1 MTSTFSDLSA
11 LAIIYGGLALVLEE
25 FFNSK
30 KVIDLS
36 FFNFENAITAA
47 YFADK
52 DFNIL
57 RVNKN
62 FRNFF
67 PALGNLQGVQFPEV
81 LKALDVPDK
90 VLQQFM
96 KTIEEKG
103 RVLLPRLEIEQN
115 GEFKVYSLLSTTT
128 NSPDFSFLRGIQGQ
142 FVDRT
147 NEDNLRK
154 EKENLIQEQL
164 RNQGLIKQK
173 SERLEEISKRLAS
186 YLSPQVYNSI
196 FEESGESTKKHKRKN
211 LTVFFSDIVRFTDMS
226 DTLEPELLAKLVNNY
241 LSEMTNIAIEFGG
254 TIDKF
259 IGDAVMVFFG
269 DPESDG
275 DRQDALNCAKMALR
289 MQQRVLDLQDYWK
302 SLGIS
307 EEIQV
312 RMGISTGYCTVGD
325 FGSQQ
330 RLDYTAFGSPVN
342 LAARLESL
350 ALPGEIVVSEQTCEL
365 ISGDIDCTPYQ
376 TVTPKGFSRPIN
388 TYTISQDGSVDAAK
402 HPSKYKKLG
411 NRVSIDIFDTSDIN
425 AAIMELKE
433 IEQEFERLLK
443 KTENVSSE

>member
-1 MTSTFSDLSA
+1 M
-11 LAIIYGGLALVLEE
+11 VLEE

-30 KVIDLS
+30 KVVDLS

-52 DFNIL
+52 DFNVL

-67 PALGNLQGVQFPEV
+67 PALGNLQGVHFPEV
-81 LKALDVPDK
+81 LKALGVPSDV
-90 VLQQFM
+90 QGEFI
-96 KTIEEKG
+96 KTIEENG

-115 GEFKVYSLLSTTT
+115 GEVRVYSLLSTTT
-128 NSPDFSFLRGIQGQ
+128 NSPDFSFLQGIQGQ

-147 NEDNLRK
+147 TEDNLRK
-154 EKENLIQEQL
+154 EKEKLIKEQL
-164 RNQGLIKQK
+164 RNQELIKQK

-196 FEESGESTKKHKRKN
+196 FENSGENTKKHKRKN
-211 LTVFFSDIVRFTDMS
+211 LTVFFSDIVRFTDLS

-275 DRQDALNCAKMALR
+275 DHQDALNCAKMALR
-289 MQQRVLDLQDYWK
+289 MQQRVFELQDYWK
-302 SLGIS
+302 NLGIG

-350 ALPGEIVVSEQTCEL
+350 ASPSEIVVSEQTFEL
-365 ISGDIDCTPYQ
+365 ISGDINCIPYQ

-388 TYTISQDGSVDAAK
+388 TYVISKDGLSDRTQQS
-402 HPSKYKKLG
+402 SKYKKLG

-433 IEQEFERLLK
+433 IEQEFEKLLK
-443 KTENVSSE
+443 NTDISATD

>member
-1 MTSTFSDLSA
+1 M
-11 LAIIYGGLALVLEE
+11 VLEE

-52 DFNIL
+52 DFNVL
-57 RVNKN
+57 RVNNN

-67 PALGNLQGVQFPEV
+67 PALGNLQGVHFPEI
-81 LKALDVPDK
+81 LKALGVADDM
-90 VLQQFM
+90 LQEFM
-96 KTIEEKG
+96 KTMEENG

-115 GEFKVYSLLSTTT
+115 GEVKVYSLLSTTT
-128 NSPDFSFLRGIQGQ
+128 NSPDFSFLQGIQGQ

-147 NEDNLRK
+147 TEDYLRK
-154 EKENLIQEQL
+154 EKEKLAEEQL
-164 RNQGLIKQK
+164 RNQELIKQK

-196 FEESGESTKKHKRKN
+196 FEDSGENTKKHKRKN

-269 DPESDG
+269 DPKSDG
-275 DRQDALNCAKMALR
+275 DRQDALNCAKMAIR
-289 MQQRVLDLQDYWK
+289 MQQRISELQDYWK
-302 SLGIS
+302 SLGIG

-350 ALPGEIVVSEQTCEL
+350 ALPREIVVSQQTFEL
-365 ISGDIDCTPYQ
+365 ISGDINCNPY
-376 TVTPKGFSRPIN
+376 TSVTPKGFSRQIN
-388 TYTISQDGSVDAAK
+388 TYTISQDALSVEMK
-402 HPSKYKKLG
+402 RSSKYKKSG

-425 AAIMELKE
+425 AAILELKE

-443 KTENVSSE
+443 DTDDGSVE

>member
-1 MTSTFSDLSA
+1 M
-11 LAIIYGGLALVLEE
+11 VLEE

-52 DFNIL
+52 DFNVL

-67 PALGNLQGVQFPEV
+67 PALGNLQGVYFPET
-81 LKALDVPDK
+81 LKALGIKDDI
-90 VLQQFM
+90 LQEFM
-96 KTIEEKG
+96 DTIQENG

-115 GEFKVYSLLSTTT
+115 GELRVYSLLSTITH
-128 NSPDFSFLRGIQGQ
+128 SPDFSFLQGIQGQ

-147 NEDNLRK
+147 TEDNLRK
-154 EKENLIQEQL
+154 EKQKLVEEQL
-164 RNQGLIKQK
+164 RNQELIKQK

-186 YLSPQVYNSI
+186 YLSPQVYKSI
-196 FEESGESTKKHKRKN
+196 FEESGENTKRHSRKN
-211 LTVFFSDIVRFTDMS
+211 LTVFFSDIVRFTDIS

-275 DRQDALNCAKMALR
+275 DRQDAINCAKMAIR
-289 MQQRVLDLQDYWK
+289 MQQRISELQDYWNN
-302 SLGIS
+302 LGIG

-342 LAARLESL
+342 LAARLESH
-350 ALPGEIVVSEQTCEL
+350 ALPNEIVVSQQTFEL
-365 ISGDIDCTPYQ
+365 ISSEIDCNLHD

-388 TYTISQDGSVDAAK
+388 TYTISKNTLQK
-402 HPSKYKKLG
+402 ETKYPSKFKKLG
-411 NRVSIDIFDTSDIN
+411 SRVSIDIFDTSDIN

-433 IEQEFERLLK
+433 IEREFESLLK
-443 KTENVSSE
+443 NIDAGTEK

>member
-1 MTSTFSDLSA
+1 M
-11 LAIIYGGLALVLEE
+11 VLEE

-52 DFNIL
+52 GFNVL

-67 PALGNLQGVQFPEV
+67 PALGNLQGVYFPEI
-81 LKALDVPDK
+81 LKALGVTDDI
-90 VLQQFM
+90 LQQFM
-96 KTIEEKG
+96 KTMEKNG

-115 GEFKVYSLLSTTT
+115 GEVKVYSLLSTTT
-128 NSPDFSFLRGIQGQ
+128 NSPDFSFLQGIQGQ

-147 NEDNLRK
+147 TEDNLRK
-154 EKENLIQEQL
+154 EKEKLVEEQL
-164 RNQGLIKQK
+164 RNQELIKQK

-196 FEESGESTKKHKRKN
+196 FEASGENTKKHKRKN
-211 LTVFFSDIVRFTDMS
+211 LTVFFSDIVHFTDIS

-289 MQQRVLDLQDYWK
+289 MQQRIFELQDYWK
-302 SLGIS
+302 SLGIG
-307 EEIQV
+307 EKIQV

-342 LAARLESL
+342 LAARLETL
-350 ALPGEIVVSEQTCEL
+350 ALPGEIVVSQQTFEL
-365 ISGDIDCTPYQ
+365 ISGDIDCTPYN

-388 TYTISQDGSVDAAK
+388 TYTISQDALSVETK
-402 HPSKYKKLG
+402 HSSKYKKLG

-425 AAIMELKE
+425 AAILELKE
-433 IEQEFERLLK
+433 IEKEFERLLK
-443 KTENVSSE
+443 NTDTV

>member
-1 MTSTFSDLSA
+1 M
-11 LAIIYGGLALVLEE
+11 VLEE

-30 KVIDLS
+30 RVIDLS

-52 DFNIL
+52 GFNVL

-62 FRNFF
+62 FRSFF
-67 PALGNLQGVQFPEV
+67 PALGNLQGVYFPEI
-81 LKALDVPDK
+81 LKALGVTGDI
-90 VLQQFM
+90 LQEFL
-96 KTIEEKG
+96 KTIEENG

-115 GEFKVYSLLSTTT
+115 GEVKVYSLLSTTT
-128 NSPDFSFLRGIQGQ
+128 NSPDFSFLQGIQGQ

-154 EKENLIQEQL
+154 EKEKLVEEQL
-164 RNQGLIKQK
+164 RNQELIKQK

-196 FEESGESTKKHKRKN
+196 FEASGENTKKHKRKN

-289 MQQRVLDLQDYWK
+289 MQQRISELQDYWK
-302 SLGIS
+302 SLGIG

-312 RMGISTGYCTVGD
+312 RMGISTGFCTVGD

-342 LAARLESL
+342 LAARLETL
-350 ALPGEIVVSEQTCEL
+350 ALPREIVVSQQTFEL
-365 ISGDIDCTPYQ
+365 ISGDIDCTPYN

-388 TYTISQDGSVDAAK
+388 TYTISQDALSVETK
-402 HPSKYKKLG
+402 HASKYKKLG

-433 IEQEFERLLK
+433 IEQEFENLFK
-443 KTENVSSE
+443 NTDASSTGS

>member
-1 MTSTFSDLSA
+1 M
-11 LAIIYGGLALVLEE
+11 VLEE

-52 DFNIL
+52 DFNVL

-67 PALGNLQGVQFPEV
+67 PALGNLQGVHFPEI
-81 LKALDVPDK
+81 LKALGVSEDI
-90 VLQQFM
+90 LQEFLKTM
-96 KTIEEKG
+96 KENG
-103 RVLLPRLEIEQN
+103 RVLLPRLEIKQN
-115 GEFKVYSLLSTTT
+115 GAVKVYSLLSTTT
-128 NSPDFSFLRGIQGQ
+128 NSSDFSFLQGIQGQ

-147 NEDNLRK
+147 TEDNLRK
-154 EKENLIQEQL
+154 EKEKLTEERL
-164 RNQGLIKQK
+164 RNQELIKQK

-196 FEESGESTKKHKRKN
+196 FEDSGENTKIHKRKN

-289 MQQRVLDLQDYWK
+289 MQQRISELQDYWK
-302 SLGIS
+302 SLGIG

-350 ALPGEIVVSEQTCEL
+350 ALPREIVVSQQTFEL
-365 ISGDIDCTPYQ
+365 ISGDIDCIPFN

-388 TYTISQDGSVDAAK
+388 TYTISQDALSVEAK
-402 HPSKYKKLG
+402 HYSKYKKLG

-425 AAIMELKE
+425 AAILELKE

-443 KTENVSSE
+443 DTDTASHK

>member
-1 MTSTFSDLSA
+1 M
-11 LAIIYGGLALVLEE
+11 VLEE

-52 DFNIL
+52 GFNVL

-62 FRNFF
+62 FRSFF
-67 PALGNLQGVQFPEV
+67 PALGNLQGVYFPEI
-81 LKALDVPDK
+81 LKTLGVTGDI
-90 VLQQFM
+90 LQEFM
-96 KTIEEKG
+96 KTIEENG

-115 GEFKVYSLLSTTT
+115 GEVKVYSLLSTTT
-128 NSPDFSFLRGIQGQ
+128 NSPDFSFLQGIQGQ

-154 EKENLIQEQL
+154 EKEKLVEEQL
-164 RNQGLIKQK
+164 RNQELIKQK

-196 FEESGESTKKHKRKN
+196 FEASGENTKKHKRKN

-289 MQQRVLDLQDYWK
+289 MQQRISELQDYWK
-302 SLGIS
+302 SLGIG

-342 LAARLESL
+342 LAARLETL
-350 ALPGEIVVSEQTCEL
+350 ALPREIVVSQQTFEL
-365 ISGDIDCTPYQ
+365 ISGDIDCTPYN

-388 TYTISQDGSVDAAK
+388 TYTISQDALSVEK
-402 HPSKYKKLG
+402 KRSSKYKKLG

-425 AAIMELKE
+425 AAILELKE

-443 KTENVSSE
+443 NTDTVMGEE

>member
-1 MTSTFSDLSA
+1 M
-11 LAIIYGGLALVLEE
+11 VLEE

-30 KVIDLS
+30 KVVDLS

-52 DFNIL
+52 DFNVL

-67 PALGNLQGVQFPEV
+67 PALGNLQGVHFPEV
-81 LKALDVPDK
+81 LKALGVPSDV
-90 VLQQFM
+90 QGEFI
-96 KTIEEKG
+96 KTIEENG

-115 GEFKVYSLLSTTT
+115 GEVRVYSLLSTTT
-128 NSPDFSFLRGIQGQ
+128 NSPDFSFLQGIQGQ

-147 NEDNLRK
+147 TEDNLRK
-154 EKENLIQEQL
+154 EKEKLIKEQL
-164 RNQGLIKQK
+164 RNQELIKQK

-196 FEESGESTKKHKRKN
+196 FENSGENTKKHKRKN
-211 LTVFFSDIVRFTDMS
+211 LTVFFSDIVRFTDLS

-275 DRQDALNCAKMALR
+275 DHQDALNCAKMALR
-289 MQQRVLDLQDYWK
+289 MQQRVFELQDYWK
-302 SLGIS
+302 NLGIG

-350 ALPGEIVVSEQTCEL
+350 ASPSEIVVSEQTFEL
-365 ISGDIDCTPYQ
+365 ISGDINCIPYQ

-388 TYTISQDGSVDAAK
+388 TYVIAK
-402 HPSKYKKLG
+402 DDLSDRTQQSSKYKKLG

-433 IEQEFERLLK
+433 IEQEFEKLLK
-443 KTENVSSE
+443 NTDSSATD

>member
-1 MTSTFSDLSA
+1 M
-11 LAIIYGGLALVLEE
+11 VLEE

-52 DFNIL
+52 DFNVL

-67 PALGNLQGVQFPEV
+67 PALGNLQGVHFPEI
-81 LKALDVPDK
+81 LKALGVSEDI
-90 VLQQFM
+90 LQEFLKTM
-96 KTIEEKG
+96 KENG
-103 RVLLPRLEIEQN
+103 RVLLPRLEIKQN
-115 GEFKVYSLLSTTT
+115 GAVKVYSLLSTTT
-128 NSPDFSFLRGIQGQ
+128 NSSDFSFLQGIQGQ

-147 NEDNLRK
+147 TEDNLRK
-154 EKENLIQEQL
+154 EKEKLTEERL
-164 RNQGLIKQK
+164 RNQELIKQK

-196 FEESGESTKKHKRKN
+196 FEDSGENTKIHKRKN

-259 IGDAVMVFFG
+259 IGDAVMIFFG

-289 MQQRVLDLQDYWK
+289 MQQRISELQDYWK
-302 SLGIS
+302 SLGIG

-350 ALPGEIVVSEQTCEL
+350 ALPREIVVSQQTFEL
-365 ISGDIDCTPYQ
+365 ISGDIDCIPFN

-388 TYTISQDGSVDAAK
+388 TYTISQDALSVEAK
-402 HPSKYKKLG
+402 HYSKYKKLG

-425 AAIMELKE
+425 AAILELKE

-443 KTENVSSE
+443 DTDTASHK

>member
-1 MTSTFSDLSA
+1 M
-11 LAIIYGGLALVLEE
+11 VLEE

-52 DFNIL
+52 GFNVL

-62 FRNFF
+62 FRSFF
-67 PALGNLQGVQFPEV
+67 PALGNLQGVYFPEI
-81 LKALDVPDK
+81 LKALGVTGDI
-90 VLQQFM
+90 LQEFM
-96 KTIEEKG
+96 KTIEENR

-115 GEFKVYSLLSTTT
+115 GEVKVYSLLSTTT
-128 NSPDFSFLRGIQGQ
+128 NSPDFSFLQGIQGQ

-147 NEDNLRK
+147 TEDNLRK
-154 EKENLIQEQL
+154 EKEKLVEEQL
-164 RNQGLIKQK
+164 RNQELIKQK

-196 FEESGESTKKHKRKN
+196 FEASGENTKKHKRKN

-289 MQQRVLDLQDYWK
+289 MQQRISELQDYWK
-302 SLGIS
+302 SLGIG

-342 LAARLESL
+342 LAARLETL
-350 ALPGEIVVSEQTCEL
+350 ALPREIVVSQQTLEL
-365 ISGDIDCTPYQ
+365 ISGDIDCTPYN

-388 TYTISQDGSVDAAK
+388 TYTISQDALSVETK
-402 HPSKYKKLG
+402 HASKYKKLG

-433 IEQEFERLLK
+433 IEEEFERLLK
-443 KTENVSSE
+443 NTDAGSAR

>member
-1 MTSTFSDLSA
+1 M
-11 LAIIYGGLALVLEE
+11 VLEE

-52 DFNIL
+52 DFNVL
-57 RVNKN
+57 RVNNN

-67 PALGNLQGVQFPEV
+67 PALGNLQGVHFPEI
-81 LKALDVPDK
+81 LKALGVADDM
-90 VLQQFM
+90 LQEFM
-96 KTIEEKG
+96 KTMEENG

-115 GEFKVYSLLSTTT
+115 GEVKVYSLLSTTT
-128 NSPDFSFLRGIQGQ
+128 NSPDFSFLQGIQGQ

-147 NEDNLRK
+147 TEDYLRK
-154 EKENLIQEQL
+154 EKEKLAEEQL
-164 RNQGLIKQK
+164 RNQELIKQK

-196 FEESGESTKKHKRKN
+196 FEDSGENTKKHKRKN

-269 DPESDG
+269 DPKSDG

-289 MQQRVLDLQDYWK
+289 MQQRISELQDYWK
-302 SLGIS
+302 SLGIG

-350 ALPGEIVVSEQTCEL
+350 ALPREIVVSQQTFEL
-365 ISGDIDCTPYQ
+365 ISGDINCNPY
-376 TVTPKGFSRPIN
+376 TSVTPKGFSRQIN
-388 TYTISQDGSVDAAK
+388 TYTISQDALSVEMK
-402 HPSKYKKLG
+402 RSSKYKKSG

-425 AAIMELKE
+425 AAILELKE
-433 IEQEFERLLK
+433 IEQEFERSLK
-443 KTENVSSE
+443 DTDDDSVE

>member
-1 MTSTFSDLSA
+1 M
-11 LAIIYGGLALVLEE
+11 VLEE

-52 DFNIL
+52 GFNVL

-62 FRNFF
+62 FRSFF
-67 PALGNLQGVQFPEV
+67 PALGNLQGVYFPEI
-81 LKALDVPDK
+81 LKALGVTEEI
-90 VLQQFM
+90 LQEFM
-96 KTIEEKG
+96 KTMEENG

-115 GEFKVYSLLSTTT
+115 GEVKVYSLLSTTT
-128 NSPDFSFLRGIQGQ
+128 NSPDFSFLQGIQGQ

-154 EKENLIQEQL
+154 EKEKLVEEQL
-164 RNQGLIKQK
+164 RNQELIKQK

-196 FEESGESTKKHKRKN
+196 FEASGENTKKHKRKN

-289 MQQRVLDLQDYWK
+289 MQQRISELQDYWK
-302 SLGIS
+302 SLGIG

-342 LAARLESL
+342 LAARLETL
-350 ALPGEIVVSEQTCEL
+350 ALPREIVVSQQTFEL
-365 ISGDIDCTPYQ
+365 ISGDIDCTPYN

-388 TYTISQDGSVDAAK
+388 TYTISQGALSVETK
-402 HPSKYKKLG
+402 HASKYKKLG

-433 IEQEFERLLK
+433 IEKEFERLLK
-443 KTENVSSE
+443 NTDASSA